1 MENYVFYL
9 KVIFYVSMS
18 YSTRQCGSIEGVKF
32 MKILLTSKDNY
43 LSLSNN
49 VFLCLQLIA
58 QMFKDMRDRLITK
71 TLSKT
76 TGRFVTMKPRTPT
89 VAANFSESLL
99 SLIETMS
106 RCNPY
111 FVRCVKPNSE
121 KAPMQYE
128 RDVVLE
134 QLRYTG
140 MLETIRIRKLGF
152 PVRMKFHSFIE
163 RWKIFVFY

>member
-1 MENYVFYL
+1 MLGLYGLILISYIS
-9 KVIFYVSMS
+9 VI
-18 YSTRQCGSIEGVKF
+18 G
-32 MKILLTSKDNY
+32 
-43 LSLSNN
+43 
-49 VFLCLQLIA
+49 FLFQIIA

-76 TGRFVTMKPRTPT
+76 TGRYVTVKPRTPT

-99 SLIETMS
+99 SLIDTMS
-106 RCNPY
+106 RCNPF

-121 KAPMQYE
+121 KAPMTFNKA
-128 RDVVLE
+128 VVLD

-152 PVRMKFHSFIE
+152 PIRVKFPYFIE
-163 RWKIFVFY
+163 R

>member
-1 MENYVFYL
+1 
-9 KVIFYVSMS
+9 
-18 YSTRQCGSIEGVKF
+18 
-32 MKILLTSKDNY
+32 
-43 LSLSNN
+43 
-49 VFLCLQLIA
+49 
-58 QMFKDMRDRLITK
+58 MFKDMRDRFINK
-71 TLSKT
+71 TINKA

-111 FVRCVKPNSE
+111 FVRCVKPNND
-121 KAPMQYE
+121 KAAMTFE
-128 RDVVLE
+128 RGVVLD

-152 PVRMKFHSFIE
+152 PIRVKFHNFID
-163 RWKIFVFY
+163 R